1 MATDEIAQLRAEI
14 ADLTHKLEEADDA
27 KTQAGLYGLQ
37 LVQEK
42 DILEQ
47 QKVELTRDKETLQQE
62 LETYKEALHKYR
74 DEHRNAAISELHHE
88 AGLYEEKEKLE
99 TEFQEAVKQY
109 EEKIKNL
116 NQELERNKADI
127 ERLQTVEQEQARRLE
142 DVEEQRRL
150 YKDELKDLKD
160 REQKLVNENNDLE
173 EENVNLQKQVSNLK
187 AAQIEYENLKVDFT
201 RVLEENDHLR
211 SQDDENR
218 RFQEMYEKQIED
230 SLEQAKHER
239 ELRHSVQKE
248 LEHMKNQE
256 QMSNLNSLY
265 MSFSAAKADNDEERV
280 NELERSMIAD
290 APLESIKIEKGN
302 DLFSEIHGSEIAK
315 LQEENDNLS
324 KQIEDFKENVG
335 RALSPLLQKLQ
346 ITGLTDSGDIEKL
359 KQIIHDAVAKLDDKF
374 KAGTPDKATERKVEQ
389 LKSDLRNIILS
400 LGTKNAQL
408 AAAQDRFLHLG
419 EYLAQIYAELA
430 ANGGEDE
437 ERQKKVAA
445 IQQTIRNLAKRN
457 AEADEN
463 EDSGVENSESDRD
476 TKSPKGLPVV
486 NSSRILLSQK
496 LLNEIA
502 TKLQSGVT
510 LAEVLN
516 DSDKREKL
524 AEEQE
529 DMVKSYDAFQEVMK
543 VLRQATD
550 NVVQSKMAME
560 DKDKAEL
567 CQQISKLKSLLNVK
581 REQVSSLRTVL
592 RSNKSVNENALQS
605 LKSKFDTEKKI
616 KDETIGQLRKEL
628 KQFKEDAAT
637 FASNRAMHTAR
648 NEELQAQNEQLRKK
662 LAHVEEEKKTL
673 NQLLRMSIQQ
683 KLNATQRLEELEIDR
698 ERSTF
703 KRPIRQPPAP
713 QPQREVRAVRY
724 PQSGGGNQASNN
736 QTSPRGSQK

>member
-1 MATDEIAQLRAEI
+1 MTSDEIAQLRAEI
-14 ADLTHKLEEADDA
+14 ADLTQKLEEADDA
-27 KTQAGLYGLQ
+27 KTKAGLFGLQ

-42 DILEQ
+42 EFLEQ
-47 QKVELTRDKETLQQE
+47 QKQELSRDKETLQQE
-62 LETYKEALHKYR
+62 LESCKEALNKYR

-88 AGLYEEKEKLE
+88 ASLYEDKEKLE
-99 TEFQEAVKQY
+99 EEFKESVKQY
-109 EEKIKNL
+109 EERIKVL
-116 NQELERNKADI
+116 TQELERNKVEI
-127 ERLQTVEQEQARRLE
+127 ERLQTSEQEQARRLE
-142 DVEEQRRL
+142 EVEEQRKQF
-150 YKDELKDLKD
+150 KDELKDLKD

-187 AAQIEYENLKVDFT
+187 SGQIEYENLKVDFT
-201 RVLEENDHLR
+201 RVLEENEHLR
-211 SQDDENR
+211 NQDDENR
-218 RFQEMYEKQIED
+218 RFQEMYEKQIEE

-290 APLESIKIEKGN
+290 APLDSIKLEKGT
-302 DLFSEIHGSEIAK
+302 DLFSELHGSEIAK
-315 LQEENDNLS
+315 LQEENDNLN
-324 KQIEDFKENVG
+324 KQLEDFKENVG

-346 ITGLTDSGDIEKL
+346 LAGLTDSSDIVKL
-359 KQIIHDAVAKLDDKF
+359 KDIIHDAVAKLDDKF
-374 KAGTPDKATERKVEQ
+374 KSGTPDKATERKVEQ
-389 LKSDLRNIILS
+389 LKSDLRSVILA
-400 LGTKNAQL
+400 LGTKHAQL

-419 EYLAQIYAELA
+419 EHVAQLYGEIA

-437 ERQKKVAA
+437 ERQRKVTA
-445 IQQTIRNLAKRN
+445 IQQTIRNLAKKN
-457 AEADEN
+457 AEVDEN
-463 EDSGVENSESDRD
+463 EDSGVETPESERD
-476 TKSPKGLPVV
+476 TKSPKTLPSV
-486 NSSRILLSQK
+486 NVSRTLISQK
-496 LLNEIA
+496 LAQEVSS
-502 TKLQSGVT
+502 KLQSGVT
-510 LAEVLN
+510 LNELLN
-516 DSDKREKL
+516 EADRREKL

-529 DMVKSYDAFQEVMK
+529 DLVQSFDAFQEVMK
-543 VLRQATD
+543 VLRQATE

-616 KDETIGQLRKEL
+616 KDETIAQLRKEL

-662 LAHVEEEKKTL
+662 LDHVEEEKKTL

-683 KLNATQRLEELEIDR
+683 KLSATQRLEELEIDR

-703 KRPIRQPPAP
+703 KRPIRQPQGPP

-724 PQSGGGNQASNN
+724 PAGGQANNN
-736 QTSPRGSQK
+736 QTSPRGSK